1 MRLSVVL
8 KHEREALTILAVGL
22 WIVIAVLSLLPGDE
36 RPHTGAS
43 GNVEHLVAYAGTAC
57 ITALAFRRMAPV
69 WLVLAFSAASGM
81 FEITQVF
88 IPGRSSGIDNWI
100 ASSLGALAGIL
111 IARRLVRPWLDR
123 RTGTPHPPQGGQG
136 GHRS

>member
-1 MRLSVVL
+1 MRLSAVL
-8 KHEREALTILAVGL
+8 RHEREVLTALAVCL
-22 WIVIAVLSLLPGDE
+22 WIVIAVLSLLPGDG

-57 ITALAFRRMAPV
+57 ITALAFRRVALV
-69 WLVLAFSAASGM
+69 WLVLAFSATSGA
-81 FEITQVF
+81 FEIVQIF

-100 ASSLGALAGIL
+100 ASSLGALAGIQ

-123 RTGTPHPPQGGQG
+123 RNGAPCPPQGGQG